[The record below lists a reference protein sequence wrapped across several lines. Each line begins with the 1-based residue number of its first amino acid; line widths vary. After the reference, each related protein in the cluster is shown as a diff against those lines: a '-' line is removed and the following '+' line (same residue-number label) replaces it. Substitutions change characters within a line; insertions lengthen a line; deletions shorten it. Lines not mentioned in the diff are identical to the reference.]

1 MHPPIFVIE
10 IEEVFDANI
19 EWSGVNIA
27 KFSNIFFFN
36 AKFSLAASITK
47 SESFNS

>member
-10 IEEVFDANI
+10 IDEVFDASI
-19 EWSGVNIA
+19 ECSGVKIA
-27 KFSNIFFFN
+27 RFSNIFFFN

-47 SESFNS
+47 SEFFNS

>member
-10 IEEVFDANI
+10 IDEVFVARI
-19 EWSGVNIA
+19 EFSGVNIA
-27 KFSNIFFFN
+27 KLSNIFFFK

-47 SESFNS
+47 SEFFNS